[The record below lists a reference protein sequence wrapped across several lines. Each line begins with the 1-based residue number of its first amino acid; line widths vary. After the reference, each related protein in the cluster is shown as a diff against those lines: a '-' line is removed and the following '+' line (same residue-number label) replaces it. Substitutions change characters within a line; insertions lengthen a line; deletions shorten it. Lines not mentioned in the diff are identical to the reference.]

1 MLVYRLSKS
10 VYRKTKHDDKPTIL
24 NPFITSITV
33 YHERR
38 RQTGKVLVT
47 GVSSFIIWFIM
58 VYHRVLN
65 DRRAKPAPRKGF
77 PFIICITPIGGNCVD
92 TPPPKW
98 KPVRHLIC
106 RILGLSNGRSKL
118 KSKGNLM
125 GESN

>member
-47 GVSSFIIWFIM
+47 GVSSFFIPF
-58 VYHRVLN
+58 VVVCRRVLN
-65 DRRAKPAPRKGF
+65 DTRAKPAPRKGF
-77 PFIICITPIGGNCVD
+77 PFVICVTPIGGKRVD
-92 TPPPKW
+92 TPPHKW